1 MENPIQFCAAVV
13 CRQSASNQLIPLA
26 SCCIDLAEL
35 PGNSG
40 SDSLISRY
48 PPETKDLCAALYARI
63 RTHFTNHGHF
73 EHSGFVIHYSVVCAE
88 PCTLIYAAVSE
99 GGEPEPSRTT
109 AQRLL
114 LNIQSGLMTETQLLM
129 LMPQAADNELQPH
142 IQPMLTQLL
151 MTENNSQNGQTQRMH
166 ELRAQVEDVKTIMS
180 NNVEMMMERGERLEN
195 IEQRSEQLA
204 NSSAN
209 FKMNARRVQRKF
221 CMLNAKWTI
230 ISIVFAVILFAILIV
245 LILNW
250 AGVFKKNN

>member
-1 MENPIQFCAAVV
+1 M
-13 CRQSASNQLIPLA
+13 SNLA
-26 SCCIDLAEL
+26 MD
-35 PGNSG
+35 PNK
-40 SDSLISRY
+40 ISV
-48 PPETKDLCAALYARI
+48 LYS
-63 RTHFTNHGHF
+63 NK
-73 EHSGFVIHYSVVCAE
+73 
-88 PCTLIYAAVSE
+88 
-99 GGEPEPSRTT
+99 
-109 AQRLL
+109 
-114 LNIQSGLMTETQLLM
+114 
-129 LMPQAADNELQPH
+129 
-142 IQPMLTQLL
+142 L